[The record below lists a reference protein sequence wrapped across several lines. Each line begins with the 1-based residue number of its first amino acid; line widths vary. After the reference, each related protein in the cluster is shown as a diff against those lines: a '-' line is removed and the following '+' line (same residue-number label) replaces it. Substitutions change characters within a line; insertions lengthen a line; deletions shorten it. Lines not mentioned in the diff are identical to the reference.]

1 MRYKNNKG
9 FTLVEL
15 LVIIAIIGILAVVSL
30 PALFD
35 NINKAKVSELLSDYN
50 VIKAGIAQYYSD
62 NNYKLKSEIVANTD
76 GSNTIRLHSYLSEQK
91 KIQDYF
97 DNIIDETPFG
107 GRYYISINSSKNSVV
122 VHGEDM
128 NQSSINVI
136 NRFSKYIKEKSNG
149 GIDVNSGHFS
159 MNIAPQ

>member
-15 LVIIAIIGILAVVSL
+15 LAVIAIIGILAVVSL

-35 NINKAKVSELLSDYN
+35 NINKAKVSELLSDYS

-62 NNYKLKSEIVANTD
+62 NNYKLKSEIVANPD

-97 DNIIDETPFG
+97 DSIIDETPFG
-107 GRYYISINSSKNSVV
+107 GRYYISINSNKNSVV
-122 VHGEDM
+122 VHGKDM

-149 GIDVNSGHFS
+149 GIDVNSGHFL

>member
-1 MRYKNNKG
+1 MRYKNDKW

-15 LVIIAIIGILAVVSL
+15 LVVIAIIGILAAVPL
-30 PALFD
+30 PSLFD
-35 NINKAKVSELLSDYN
+35 NINRAKVSELLSDYST
-50 VIKAGIAQYYSD
+50 IKAGIAQYYSD
-62 NNYKLKSEIVANTD
+62 NNYKLKSEIVSNPD

-97 DNIIDETPFG
+97 DSIIDETPLG
-107 GRYYISINSSKNSVV
+107 GRYYISINDNKNSVV

-128 NQSSINVI
+128 NQSSISVI